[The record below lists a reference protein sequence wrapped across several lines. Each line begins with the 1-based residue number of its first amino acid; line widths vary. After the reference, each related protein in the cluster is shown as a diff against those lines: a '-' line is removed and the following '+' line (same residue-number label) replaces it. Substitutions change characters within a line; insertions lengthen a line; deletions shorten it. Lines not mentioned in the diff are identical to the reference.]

1 MGKFDFYNSIIDN
14 LDFIDT
20 FSKSI
25 KKQLDI
31 LYFGDLNNSIK
42 LFKKFGYKIDI
53 EYIFD
58 YVDLEKLKNIKA
70 TMVKIKD
77 KQLKIT
83 LNRNINDNIN
93 RYLFFKAMS
102 YDFLDYLVIDEEV
115 NINLVSRDNNS
126 ILAERLAI
134 DLVISKHQYICY
146 KEGMFL
152 PDAYEASK
160 FLTPELKLIR
170 EDKLTPK
177 LTFKDIEKYEK
188 EEKCSVC

>member
-177 LTFKDIEKYEK
+177 LTFKDIEEYEK

>member
-1 MGKFDFYNSIIDN
+1 MGRYDFYNSIIDN
-14 LDFIDT
+14 NDFIDT

-31 LYFGDLNNSIK
+31 LYFEDLNKCIK

-58 YVDLEKLKNIKA
+58 FVDIEKLKNIKA
-70 TMVKIKD
+70 SVIKNKD
-77 KQLKIT
+77 KHLKII
-83 LNRNINDNIN
+83 LNKNINENIN

-102 YDFLDYLVIDEEV
+102 YDFLDYLIIDKEAE
-115 NINLVSRDNNS
+115 INLVSRDNDS

-134 DLVISKHQYICY
+134 DLVITKHQYICY
-146 KEGMFL
+146 KEGVYL
-152 PDAYEASK
+152 PDALEASRY
-160 FLTPELKLIR
+160 LTPELKLIR

-177 LTFKDIEKYEK
+177 LTFKDIEKYEMK
-188 EEKCSVC
+188 NKNEVC

>member
-42 LFKKFGYKIDI
+42 LFKKFGYNNDI
-53 EYIFD
+53 KYIFD
-58 YVDLEKLKNIKA
+58 FVDLEKLKNIKV
-70 TMVKIKD
+70 TMIKIKD

-83 LNRNINDNIN
+83 LNRNINDDIN